1 MINRVHYSLS
11 NGIEEITRALTSAQ
25 QRRKDLEAICKV
37 CEYELVKARS
47 DLAAMKEKRRCLHSD
62 DEICDG
68 CFVQVVDAV
77 GIPTAHPRGRNA
89 FQEDG
94 FYGSVRRCGTLTRLL
109 QSYESRIQQA
119 RDALEDFDRKGHIQS
134 IASLREQFIHV
145 LNNAT
150 DGIELG
156 NYSITMS
163 ERELKLIRAYDAMI
177 HKWYAHTSDHATLYI
192 VSVDTNE

>member
-1 MINRVHYSLS
+1 MINRIHYSLS

-47 DLAAMKEKRRCLHSD
+47 DLAAMKEKRRCLHDD
-62 DEICDG
+62 DEICDA
-68 CFVQVVDAV
+68 CFVRVVEAV
-77 GIPTAHPRGRNA
+77 GIPTAHQRGMDI
-89 FQEDG
+89 FQEGG
-94 FYGSVRRCGTLTRLL
+94 FYRFVRRCGTLTRLL
-109 QSYESRIQQA
+109 QSYESKIQHA
-119 RDALEDFDRKGHIQS
+119 RDALEAFDQNGHLQS

-145 LNNAT
+145 MNNAT

-177 HKWYAHTSDHATLYI
+177 HKWYARTSDHATLYI
-192 VSVDTNE
+192 ESEYTNE